1 MRAASL
7 ILSASLFAAAS
18 AYATPSLTSQ
28 QVTTGVG
35 VEQRLGQKLPLDVKL
50 RDASGKMVPLS
61 AAFDGTRPVIITP
74 VYYDC
79 PMLCGV
85 VLDQLIN
92 RLVDL
97 KLNIGHDFNVVTYS
111 FNPNETSPDAAA
123 KRTMY
128 LRRYGRAGAADGWH
142 FYTGDEASVR
152 ALSDAVGFRYLWDP
166 QQKEYAHAATVIV
179 ATPKGEIARYFQG
192 MEYSSRDLRL
202 ALVEASEGKIGNP
215 IDRLMLLCYDYDP
228 ATGKYSARAMKIVRL
243 GGAATVAGLAGFI
256 FLMIRKERTAAK

>member
-1 MRAASL
+1 MNRLAIFLGAV
-7 ILSASLFAAAS
+7 IMTAVSAG
-18 AYATPSLTSQ
+18 ATPSLTSK
-28 QVTTGVG
+28 QVTSGVG
-35 VEQRLGQKLPLDVKL
+35 VEQRLGAKLPLEVKL
-50 RDASGKMVPLS
+50 RDQSGKIVPLS

-92 RLVDL
+92 RLVEL
-97 KLNIGHDFNVVTYS
+97 KLDIGRDFNVVTYS

-123 KRTMY
+123 KRTLY
-128 LRRYGRAGAADGWH
+128 LGRYGRPGAGEGWH
-142 FYTGDEASVR
+142 FYTSDEVSLR
-152 ALSDAVGFRYLWDP
+152 QLSDALGFKYMWDP
-166 QQKEYAHAATVIV
+166 EQKEYAHAAAVVI

-228 ATGKYSARAMKIVRL
+228 ATGKYSALSMKIVRA

-256 FLMIRKERTAAK
+256 FVMIRKERTAAK